1 MTKGVEI
8 EKDVAAEFKALRRM
22 EKRFKLE
29 YELSNRAVGFTS
41 QSTKTAR
48 RG

>member
-1 MTKGVEI
+1 MKSVEI
-8 EKDVAAEFKALRRM
+8 EKNVAAELKAPRRM

-29 YELSNRAVGFTS
+29 YELSNRAVEFTS
-41 QSTKTAR
+41 QSTQTAR